1 MQPPSRTQE
10 IATSALKDPS
20 LGLLRT
26 RRQLVP
32 FQTSMK
38 ATSGTWSGSGVE
50 TPTAMQNDTL
60 VQETPITSANVDP
73 TGLAILSSRH
83 VLPCPPWNDE
93 PLAAMQ
99 NREFT
104 QDSQPTPPP
113 LGTLVADHLSPF
125 HISGLGKA
133 GTMQNDRLTHEAVP
147 ANPVMRAGLTRR
159 QALPLQD

>member
-38 ATSGTWSGSGVE
+38 AAGGSWSMSGVE
-50 TPTAMQNDTL
+50 APTAMQNDTL
-60 VQETPITSANVDP
+60 VQETPSASANVDP
-73 TGLAILSSRH
+73 AGLASLSSRH
-83 VLPCPPWNDE
+83 VLPCQTWNDE

-104 QDSQPTPPP
+104 QDSQPTRLSTP
-113 LGTLVADHLSPF
+113 LG
-125 HISGLGKA
+125 
-133 GTMQNDRLTHEAVP
+133 
-147 ANPVMRAGLTRR
+147 
-159 QALPLQD
+159 ALA